1 MVKSESSLES
11 SRRIRPRPV
20 RLNTGI
26 TLSVS
31 FILMCVIFTVLTG
44 DFASWANIKN
54 IMRTLSVVGVVAIG
68 ETLVLLAGGVDISV
82 GSVAAMAGVVASM
95 LWGAKI
101 GNVWVCAGAGLL
113 AGSLVGLI
121 NGLVITRLKINPL
134 ITTLG
139 TFSIVRGL
147 SFAFANGQM
156 NQIVQPDF
164 QFIGRGDVAGI
175 PFSLILMAVL
185 YIVFIFGL
193 SQTRAGRNIYAVG
206 GNAPASRL
214 AGIPASRYLLA
225 VYIISGLFAAV
236 GGLILASQ
244 VAAGTPQ
251 AAAGLE
257 FKVNLRRHPR
267 RHQPVRRQ
275 GHALRHVGRRLH
287 PAHPRQRPGP
297 DRRFVLLARVRRA
310 ARCSCWPSAS
320 ISSACG
326 SSGNRERSKS

>member
-1 MVKSESSLES
+1 MVKSESSLAGS
-11 SRRIRPRPV
+11 GRARRPL
-20 RLNTGI
+20 RLSTGI
-26 TLSVS
+26 TLSVA
-31 FILMCVIFTVLTG
+31 FILMCIIFIALSA

-95 LWGAKI
+95 LWGAKTMNI
-101 GNVWVCAGAGLL
+101 WVCAGGGLL

-121 NGLVITRLKINPL
+121 NGLVITQLKINPL

-147 SFAFANGQM
+147 SFALTNGKM

-164 QFIGRGDVAGI
+164 QFVGRGDVAGI

-185 YIVFIFGL
+185 YIVFIFAL
-193 SQTRAGRNIYAVG
+193 SQTRAGRNLYAVG
-206 GNAPASRL
+206 GSGPASRL
-214 AGIPASRYLLA
+214 AGIPANRYLLA
-225 VYIISGLFAAV
+225 VYVISGLFAAA

-244 VAAGTPQ
+244 LAAGTPQ

-257 FKVNLRRHPR
+257 FKVISAVILGGTSLTGGKGMLFGTLVGVFILRTLDSGLVLTGVSSYWQEFAR
-267 RHQPVRRQ
+267 
-275 GHALRHVGRRLH
+275 GA
-287 PAHPRQRPGP
+287 
-297 DRRFVLLARVRRA
+297 VLLLAVGFDQFRVRL
-310 ARCSCWPSAS
+310 
-320 ISSACG
+320 
-326 SSGNRERSKS
+326 ERK